1 MNRKRFLNWFVRI
14 GLFAVILTLG
24 TAAALVAGETQ
35 GMAMADLS
43 DAPVQVVTT
52 ADQGSTL
59 YADVRSSDSS
69 AAGIYRSN
77 DNGLTWQTVS
87 VGPGVPLNDLAVHPT
102 NKQVLFAGSD
112 GGPVA
117 STNNLW
123 RSDDG
128 GQTWRKFYLSL
139 PANPDGLI
147 PAVTALATDPH
158 QPGSLYV
165 GTAGQGVYRFD
176 VGPDGHGYSLV
187 GNVSLYDAHVKGL
200 EVASDSRVYALTNKG
215 LFVNSGGDWDK
226 LETLPEA
233 PVSLAVA
240 PSNAQIIYAGTPS
253 SGVYRSTD
261 GGQSWE
267 SLSAGLNMAPG
278 VALRVTALAV
288 DEQNPQRVTV
298 ATAYGLGSKLAG
310 GGVYESLNGGYEWV
324 KLGEAEDVVKKLSFN
339 RGVVYATTGKGLTPY
354 GQPSAG
360 DQPVIAIP
368 ALQPLANP
376 NGLQLAVLILTV
388 VMAGL
393 VLLGRVEWLLRR
405 VNVLA

>member
-1 MNRKRFLNWFVRI
+1 MNRKRLLNWLVRI
-14 GLFAVILTLG
+14 SLFAVILTLG

-52 ADQGSTL
+52 AGQGSTL
-59 YADVRSSDSS
+59 YADVRSDSS

-77 DNGLTWQTVS
+77 DNGLTWQVVS
-87 VGPGVPLNDLAVHPT
+87 AGPGVPLNDLVVHPI
-102 NKQVLFAGSD
+102 NEKVLFAGSE

-117 STNNLW
+117 STSNLW

-139 PANPDGLI
+139 PTNPDGLI

-158 QPGSLYV
+158 QPGALYV

-176 VGPDGHGYSLV
+176 VGSDGQGYSLV
-187 GNVSLYDAHVKGL
+187 GNVSLYDANVKGL
-200 EVASDSRVYALTNKG
+200 QVAADSRVYALTNKG

-226 LETLPEA
+226 LEALPET

-267 SLSAGLNMAPG
+267 SLSAGLDMVPG
-278 VALRVTALAV
+278 VALRVTALVV
-288 DEQNPQRVTV
+288 DEQNPERVAV

-310 GGVYESLNGGYEWV
+310 GGLFESLNGGRQWT
-324 KLGEAEDVVKKLSFN
+324 KLGDAEDVVKKLSIN
-339 RGVVYATTGKGLTPY
+339 QGVVYAATGKGLTPY
-354 GQPSAG
+354 GEPSAE
-360 DQPVIAIP
+360 DQPVMPIP

-376 NGLQLAVLILTV
+376 NGLQLAILILTLIL
-388 VMAGL
+388 AGL
-393 VLLGRVEWLLRR
+393 VLLGRVEWLRR
-405 VNVLA
+405 QVSALV